1 MKEGTTSTGFAYT
14 IEDERLDDYETFELL
29 CELDFGNVSVMPKVL
44 KALLGDEQL
53 NALKDHL
60 RARNGRVATSALMD
74 EVKEI
79 LSGGAA
85 KN

>member
-1 MKEGTTSTGFAYT
+1 MKEGTTSTGFAYK

-29 CELDFGNVSVMPKVL
+29 CELDEGKTAVMPKVL
-44 KALLGDEQL
+44 KALLGDEQM

-60 RARNGRVATSALMD
+60 RTRNGRVATTALMA
-74 EVKEI
+74 EVTEI
-79 LSGGAA
+79 LTGAA